1 MKILLTLSDRY
12 SQQTINFY
20 KSTLLCYFP
29 SAFGN
34 MWSIKTALFVFL
46 CISMSLETPIETFS
60 DVGLSYGMYGTSA
73 PAAEDEDAGLL

>member
-12 SQQTINFY
+12 SQQTIN
-20 KSTLLCYFP
+20 LLCYFP

-73 PAAEDEDAGLL
+73 PAAEDEDEGAS

>member
-1 MKILLTLSDRY
+1 
-12 SQQTINFY
+12 
-20 KSTLLCYFP
+20 
-29 SAFGN
+29 

-73 PAAEDEDAGLL
+73 PGAEDEDEGAS